1 MCKIIYANQLNDK
14 NKTLLAYYLLNTS
27 IGVKVYYYEK
37 KLESFKKK
45 HYRIF
50 VDKKNADVSK
60 QRIILTGSHLKQK
73 GL

>member
-1 MCKIIYANQLNDK
+1 MESKYIIMK
-14 NKTLLAYYLLNTS
+14 
-27 IGVKVYYYEK
+27 K